1 MTFTTF
7 LSFSTVYHFLSTSSF
22 RNSLCI
28 AYFFGSPFASL
39 IAYRPPYTSTKTCSE
54 TAEAAA
60 VLRATVS
67 FSETHTTIPV
77 YIPRHALYH
86 PNNLGSAVLS
96 PHDLYPLSSLSS
108 LGCYRSRSFTVS
120 FSLLHIFVH
129 SLSRFL
135 CLSFI
140 LVVTEPYGRSFRSY
154 LFLSFC
160 LSHLVL

>member
-39 IAYRPPYTSTKTCSE
+39 IAYRPPHTFTTKTCPKPPLSV
-54 TAEAAA
+54 APPYHSQ
-60 VLRATVS
+60 R
-67 FSETHTTIPV
+67 HTTIPV
-77 YIPRHALYH
+77 YIPRYALYH

-96 PHDLYPLSSLSS
+96 LHDLYPLSSLSS
-108 LGCYRSRSFTVS
+108 LGCYRSHSPTVS
-120 FSLLHIFVH
+120 LSLPHIFVH